1 MPDPNVMVTSMLGG
15 MLNGANLVI
24 SNIPWWLW
32 VMVIFLGV
40 LRITTKKN
48 SGSRWRH

>member
-1 MPDPNVMVTSMLGG
+1 MPDSNVMVTSMIGG

-32 VMVIFLGV
+32 VMVILLGV
-40 LRITTKKN
+40 LRITTKKR
-48 SGSRWRH
+48 SRRRSR